1 MVPNSEINEVHTAH
15 LGDKYPGVAVYL
27 QDPEPNRRRSY
38 EEYVDRFS
46 ENPVYELNADEE
58 AITFQSECLL
68 PQNDRGRPKVLL
80 LFSNAHPESIKNGM
94 FHTAEGG
101 IAALWTDLCCA
112 GLFSGDC
119 RVIASPDELRN
130 HCLNIGYDGPFA
142 LGFACYWLFPT
153 FDPSHL
159 KALFGRA
166 MEPPG
171 FDHPKRRIDR
181 LLGEWQPKAV
191 ISFNKKVFE
200 EFAGARTTGNII
212 ERLRADLV
220 RYNYR
225 VRELAVPI
233 FATYPA
239 GWRFD
244 PNATRLRQDSLRR
257 IADAIR
263 SDPSG

>member
-1 MVPNSEINEVHTAH
+1 MRQNSEINEVHAAR
-15 LGDKYPGVAVYL
+15 LGQGYSHVAAYL
-27 QDPEPNRRRSY
+27 RDANPNRRRSY
-38 EEYVDRFS
+38 VPYIGR
-46 ENPVYELNADEE
+46 VYELRDSEGSV
-58 AITFQSECLL
+58 TFQSECLL
-68 PQNDRGRPKVLL
+68 PRNDLGRRRVLL

-101 IAALWTDLCCA
+101 VAALWTDLCCA

-119 RVIASPDELRN
+119 RVIASPDGLRN

-142 LGFACYWLFPT
+142 LGFACYWIFPT
-153 FDPSHL
+153 FDPDHL
-159 KALFGRA
+159 RALFGGRR
-166 MEPPG
+166 EPPA
-171 FDHPKRRIDR
+171 FDDTRGRFER
-181 LLGEWQPKAV
+181 VLEEWQPNAV

-225 VRELAVPI
+225 VRDLAVPI

-263 SDPSG
+263 SDPSA